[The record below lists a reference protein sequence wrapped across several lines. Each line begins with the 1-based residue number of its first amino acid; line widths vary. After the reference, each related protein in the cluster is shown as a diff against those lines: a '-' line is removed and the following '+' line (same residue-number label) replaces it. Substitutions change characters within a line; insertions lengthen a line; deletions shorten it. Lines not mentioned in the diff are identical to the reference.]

1 MIALRVQCVH
11 SNTSEICDSMY
22 MNIRNIPSQ
31 NGGKGGVILRAGQN
45 LECGSDDHDSAW
57 HSVPDVPKLVL
68 RDRCSC
74 NVGSRRDVVKR
85 AAGATRMAETSGHH
99 TSEADIS
106 PIMSFDGSCLNH
118 STSLSDMISAVF
130 RLGRRTAGKWAGG
143 RRPAT
148 SGRREA
154 EGGRGRATRGGG
166 GRGQEILMSACS
178 DCSGQRTTGTG
189 GQRAAGSLERVGIGS
204 SPFRQNAALRIK
216 RGTC

>member
-45 LECGSDDHDSAW
+45 LECGGDDHDSAW

-68 RDRCSC
+68 RDRRSC

-85 AAGATRMAETSGHH
+85 AAGATRYDLRCVPAGQADSG
-99 TSEADIS
+99 T
-106 PIMSFDGSCLNH
+106 M
-118 STSLSDMISAVF
+118 
-130 RLGRRTAGKWAGG
+130 GRRQAAGNQ
-143 RRPAT
+143 
-148 SGRREA
+148 RETG
-154 EGGRGRATRGGG
+154 GGRGRATRGGG

-178 DCSGQRTTGTG
+178 DCSNFKGWAADDGRG
-189 GQRAAGSLERVGIGS
+189 RAAGG
-204 SPFRQNAALRIK
+204 RQP
-216 RGTC
+216 

>member
-68 RDRCSC
+68 RDRRSC

-85 AAGATRMAETSGHH
+85 AAGATARKARRWRTTALDASKPG
-99 TSEADIS
+99 IVR
-106 PIMSFDGSCLNH
+106 

-130 RLGRRTAGKWAGG
+130 WLGRGRTAGQWAGG

-148 SGRREA
+148 SGRQEA

-178 DCSGQRTTGTG
+178 DCSNFKGWAADDGRG
-189 GQRAAGSLERVGIGS
+189 RAAGVGIGS

-216 RGTC
+216 RSTC